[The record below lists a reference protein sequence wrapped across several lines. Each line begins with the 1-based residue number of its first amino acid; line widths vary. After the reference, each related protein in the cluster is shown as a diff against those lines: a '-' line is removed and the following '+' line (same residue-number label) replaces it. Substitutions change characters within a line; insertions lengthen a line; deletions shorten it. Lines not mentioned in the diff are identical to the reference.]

1 MTDWEKIRT
10 GFVKDGLSYRAL
22 SREFAAPYSTIQ
34 RRGIK
39 EDWPGQRE
47 EYLEENVGEKMKQV
61 KTKLLR
67 RIERTLDEDRELDS
81 NHVHH
86 TALYIGGGQLVQA
99 SINELGTATGGTPG
113 DQTGREICERGYY
126 NYPWDCV
133 LRYGGSDGTPNKT
146 ADTAPTYFYRV
157 SLPLLKPGMA
167 DATVKAVQGLLMAY
181 GYFDGLYHTGR
192 MDTATVNAVKDFQ
205 TALGL
210 DADGEVGSMTWT
222 ALLTGR

>member
-81 NHVHH
+81 
-86 TALYIGGGQLVQA
+86 
-99 SINELGTATGGTPG
+99 
-113 DQTGREICERGYY
+113 
-126 NYPWDCV
+126 
-133 LRYGGSDGTPNKT
+133 
-146 ADTAPTYFYRV
+146 
-157 SLPLLKPGMA
+157 
-167 DATVKAVQGLLMAY
+167 
-181 GYFDGLYHTGR
+181 
-192 MDTATVNAVKDFQ
+192 KDFKAMTGALKELQ
-205 TALGL
+205 EIQDEAETARVNEPLTVRF
-210 DADGEVGSMTWT
+210 VGKEEELSM
-222 ALLTGR
+222 

>member
-67 RIERTLDEDRELDS
+67 RIERTLES
-81 NHVHH
+81 
-86 TALYIGGGQLVQA
+86 
-99 SINELGTATGGTPG
+99 
-113 DQTGREICERGYY
+113 ER
-126 NYPWDCV
+126 
-133 LRYGGSDGTPNKT
+133 
-146 ADTAPTYFYRV
+146 AF
-157 SLPLLKPGMA
+157 
-167 DATVKAVQGLLMAY
+167 
-181 GYFDGLYHTGR
+181 
-192 MDTATVNAVKDFQ
+192 
-205 TALGL
+205 
-210 DADGEVGSMTWT
+210 DGEVRRESGGAEHVRRDEGEW
-222 ALLTGR
+222 RN

>member
-67 RIERTLDEDRELDS
+67 RIERTLDEDS
-81 NHVHH
+81 S
-86 TALYIGGGQLVQA
+86 G
-99 SINELGTATGGTPG
+99 
-113 DQTGREICERGYY
+113 
-126 NYPWDCV
+126 
-133 LRYGGSDGTPNKT
+133 
-146 ADTAPTYFYRV
+146 
-157 SLPLLKPGMA
+157 
-167 DATVKAVQGLLMAY
+167 
-181 GYFDGLYHTGR
+181 
-192 MDTATVNAVKDFQ
+192 
-205 TALGL
+205 
-210 DADGEVGSMTWT
+210 
-222 ALLTGR
+222 